1 MTKGLDERIDE
12 GVLRWFDHGER
23 MEKNRITK
31 RVYVRGC
38 AGSRLGGRPRKR
50 WIDNVMDC
58 LRKRGLNVR

>member
-50 WIDNVMDC
+50 
-58 LRKRGLNVR
+58 